1 MPEEE
6 TAPEKEDNIV
16 PGRRSSRLVS
26 SEEGEHEEPSS
37 DNAQKQLKNKTKQVF
52 NCGRCKSVLQSER
65 SWKRHRDTVHGGS
78 ARLQG
83 DPLGQLFNFDQEER
97 GWNQALAS
105 FKKINCPRCN
115 KKTFVKPAPLEEH
128 LKSCCNVIK
137 TVGHGK
143 KKRDKSPVN
152 NVEKIVETVNV
163 DSPGRSR
170 RQAAT
175 KARST
180 VAAFVK
186 AMKTKFDGE
195 SSDGDPEVTEVME
208 DSDDNFN
215 VQNEV
220 DLNKFI
226 KRTGLGKK

>member
-1 MPEEE
+1 M
-6 TAPEKEDNIV
+6 
-16 PGRRSSRLVS
+16 L
-26 SEEGEHEEPSS
+26 
-37 DNAQKQLKNKTKQVF
+37 AQKLKKLLRSYKWVRPNIECVGAKKNIIHTKNYAKKLNRICKTKEVF

-83 DPLGQLFNFDQEER
+83 DPLGQLFNSEQEER
-97 GWNQALAS
+97 AWNQALAS

-115 KKTFVKPAPLEEH
+115 KKTFVKPAPLEQH
-128 LKSCCNVIK
+128 LKTCCNVIK
-137 TVGHGK
+137 IVNGK
-143 KKRDKSPVN
+143 KKRDACPIPEKSVEPVN
-152 NVEKIVETVNV
+152 NV

-170 RQAAT
+170 RKAAT

-195 SSDGDPEVTEVME
+195 SSDGDPEVREVME

-215 VQNEV
+215 VQKII
-220 DLNKFI
+220 LI
-226 KRTGLGKK
+226 TC